1 MDIKY
6 SKISFKSHSD
16 QDDGVDEYDDYLV
29 SLYDVNEFR
38 FEIKEDLFGLGY
50 KRLSVNEIFS
60 GSNKLGALPVDK
72 NSSVADFLFPGLAQ
86 KASKKRGITGQV
98 KINFN

>member
-1 MDIKY
+1 M
-6 SKISFKSHSD
+6 
-16 QDDGVDEYDDYLV
+16 
-29 SLYDVNEFR
+29 
-38 FEIKEDLFGLGY
+38 GY